1 MENNNINVLRT
12 RRMILEYKFLTTELE
27 EVFLQSKEYVTK
39 FLDDLI
45 PNDINI
51 FDNDEKENP
60 EEEKKTEE
68 EIELDKISSEILN
81 KLHKKITL
89 KTHPDRSDDPE
100 LHELFIKTT
109 KAYKEKNLALIM
121 EIAEI
126 LNIKVPILNQPEIK
140 IVNLNCKILRLKI
153 GDVRQQVAWK
163 WCNASSEEEKKK
175 IRKWVKN
182 ILITKVLTLSNYDS
196 GDFDEKCSIC
206 LEVFRD
212 GMSVAKLRCNH
223 IFHEN
228 CINEWFDINFTCPL
242 CKQI

>member
-1 MENNNINVLRT
+1 MENNINILRT

-27 EVFLQSKEYVTK
+27 EVSLQSKEYVTK

-45 PNDINI
+45 PDDINI

-68 EIELDKISSEILN
+68 EIELDEISSEILN

-89 KTHPDRSDDPE
+89 KTHPDRCDDPK

-153 GDVRQQVAWK
+153 GDIRQQVAWK

-206 LEVFRD
+206 LEIFRD
-212 GMSVAKLRCNH
+212 GMNVAELRCNH

>member
-1 MENNNINVLRT
+1 MENNINILRT

-68 EIELDKISSEILN
+68 EIELDEISSEILN

-153 GDVRQQVAWK
+153 GDIRQQVAWK

-196 GDFDEKCSIC
+196 GDFDQKCSIC
-206 LEVFRD
+206 LEIFRD
-212 GMSVAKLRCNH
+212 GMNVAELRCNH

>member
-206 LEVFRD
+206 LEIFRD
-212 GMSVAKLRCNH
+212 GMNVAELRCNH